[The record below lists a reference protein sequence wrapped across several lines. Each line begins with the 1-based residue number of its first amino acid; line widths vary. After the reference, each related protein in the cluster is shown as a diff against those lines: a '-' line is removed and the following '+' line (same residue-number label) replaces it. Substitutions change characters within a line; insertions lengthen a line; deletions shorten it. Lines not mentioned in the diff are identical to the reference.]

1 LRYPNLRK
9 IPTGMERG
17 TTKEEGQETVVL
29 ALQITHV
36 VEPEETMEI
45 IEAPTGIVVELVTTT
60 ITTTTIDN
68 RGGVTCTSQ
77 GGPHPRGVD
86 LATTIAQE
94 TAATI
99 VTTVEE
105 GVAHTHRAVIVV
117 E

>member
-1 LRYPNLRK
+1 LRYPNLRRT
-9 IPTGMERG
+9 PTGVERG
-17 TTKEEGQETVVL
+17 ITKEEAQETVVH

-60 ITTTTIDN
+60 ITTTIDN
-68 RGGVTCTSQ
+68 RGGVTSTSQ

-94 TAATI
+94 TAAPI

-105 GVAHTHRAVIVV
+105 GVAHTRRAVTVV